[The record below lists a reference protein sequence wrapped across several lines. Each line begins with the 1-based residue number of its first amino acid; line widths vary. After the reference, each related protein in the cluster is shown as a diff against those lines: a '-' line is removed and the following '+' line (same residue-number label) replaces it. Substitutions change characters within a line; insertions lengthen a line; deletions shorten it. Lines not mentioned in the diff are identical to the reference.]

1 MRIAATRRQRFKVT
15 DFGIA
20 RVSSSSTL
28 TYTSSVLGTVHYIS
42 PEQAKG
48 KYIDE
53 KSDIYSMGVVMYE
66 MVTGRV
72 PFDAENVVGIA
83 LRHIQDPLIPPME
96 LNTSLPPEI
105 NYIIVKTLEKNP
117 ANRYQSVGELIEDLK
132 NYKLRCRIFI

>member
-1 MRIAATRRQRFKVT
+1 MIDENKTVKVT

-53 KSDIYSMGVVMYE
+53 KSDIYSMGVVIYE

-72 PFDAENVVGIA
+72 PFDAENI
-83 LRHIQDPLIPPME
+83 
-96 LNTSLPPEI
+96 EI
-105 NYIIVKTLEKNP
+105 GRAHV
-117 ANRYQSVGELIEDLK
+117 
-132 NYKLRCRIFI
+132 